1 MGDSKMKSMTGT
13 YDVTITQPL
22 RGETITYNIL
32 GEIQE
37 DYDSISGRFI
47 FHPRQTGRKVTSELR
62 HRDKHYL
69 NCRGFR
75 EGDHVQLNYNNTMA
89 PVAQFGAAIMTIVSE
104 HEMVG
109 KIVGHSPENQSIM
122 IVEVTMRRQPEQ

>member
-22 RGETITYNIL
+22 RSETITYTVL
-32 GEIQE
+32 GEMQE
-37 DYDSISGRFI
+37 DCDSISGRFI
-47 FHPRQTGRKVTSELR
+47 FLPRQTGRKVTSELR

-75 EGDHVQLNYNNTMA
+75 EGDYLQLNYNNTMA
-89 PVAQFGAAIMTIVSE
+89 PVAQFGAAVLTIVSE
-104 HEMVG
+104 DELVG
-109 KIVGHSPENQSIM
+109 KIVGHSPENDGIM
-122 IVEVTMRRQPEQ
+122 VAEVTMRRQPEQ